1 MSYENPQNDVL
12 ALKGHEME
20 KFDPE
25 RATKEKKFTTTAF
38 GIGVIVEV
46 RGREVVVC
54 VGVIELVVILEVVD
68 VVIGEEV
75 ITVVPEIVV

>member
-1 MSYENPQNDVL
+1 MSYENPQNEVL

-25 RATKEKKFTTTAF
+25 RATKEMKLTTTAF
-38 GIGVIVEV
+38 GMGVIVEV

-54 VGVIELVVILEVVD
+54 VGVIEVVVILEVD
-68 VVIGEEV
+68 VV
-75 ITVVPEIVV
+75 